1 DYSTASP
8 NNSTGSSGRIDKAS
22 VVSAA
27 ASFGVIFF
35 VQRALTPRLNISFD
49 AHYLYLSTRM
59 NVGTQVD
66 SSFNYSNIYSSSFSL
81 DRYYR
86 SSGSS
91 SSYTNKYHF
100 AGLSAELSWKI
111 INGKKFHIDWN
122 NGISYDHLLSSNALF
137 YDKTLPG
144 YYKNSKLLTHDH
156 LFFSTGLSVPI
167 FKNFFINPFAEY
179 SVTT

>member
-1 DYSTASP
+1 MT
-8 NNSTGSSGRIDKAS
+8 N
-22 VVSAA
+22 
-27 ASFGVIFF
+27 FE
-35 VQRALTPRLNISFD
+35 TPF
-49 AHYLYLSTRM
+49 
-59 NVGTQVD
+59 Q
-66 SSFNYSNIYSSSFSL
+66 
-81 DRYYR
+81 
-86 SSGSS
+86 
-91 SSYTNKYHF
+91 K
-100 AGLSAELSWKI
+100 

-179 SVTT
+179 SVTTVQKKSIAPKMHFTNYGVRLKFLFDKK